1 MQLFALFHL
10 PCLSLSESP
19 VALTTRGE
27 QFCSLLLP
35 DSFPNLSDINV
46 NTMQYAE
53 QLLMHV
59 DDHHKVSKGIT
70 MLERVDISGQKPD
83 F

>member
-10 PCLSLSESP
+10 PCLSLPESP
-19 VALTTRGE
+19 MALTTRGE

-53 QLLMHV
+53 QLLMH
-59 DDHHKVSKGIT
+59 
-70 MLERVDISGQKPD
+70 
-83 F
+83 